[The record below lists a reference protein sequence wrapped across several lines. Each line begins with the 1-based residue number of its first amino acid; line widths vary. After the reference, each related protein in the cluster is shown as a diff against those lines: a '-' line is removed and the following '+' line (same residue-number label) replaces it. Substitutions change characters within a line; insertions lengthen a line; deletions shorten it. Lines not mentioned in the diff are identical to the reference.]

1 MQLKTHKERGNVPY
15 FGLLKARK
23 HASVHSSI
31 LRKTGAE
38 KQGKSPNTSEQLKD
52 SAFKVNM
59 EY

>member
-1 MQLKTHKERGNVPY
+1 MQLTTHQERGSVPY

-23 HASVHSSI
+23 HASVHSRI

-38 KQGKSPNTSEQLKD
+38 KQGKSTNTSEQLKD